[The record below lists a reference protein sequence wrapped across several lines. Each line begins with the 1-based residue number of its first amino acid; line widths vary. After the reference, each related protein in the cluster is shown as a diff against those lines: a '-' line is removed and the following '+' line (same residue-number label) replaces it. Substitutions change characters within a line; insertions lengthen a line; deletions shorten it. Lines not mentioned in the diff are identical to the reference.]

1 MKKLYLH
8 IGLGKTGSSALQSWL
23 SLNAEAL
30 SRQGIDYADTVPE
43 IKYGE
48 SLSGNGS
55 LLHKACVSQNFD
67 EVETLLTSTYF
78 FTPGNS
84 VAIISCELF
93 QGIRPSTIL
102 KIQEICENN
111 GIDISVI
118 AYVRSVYE
126 VLYSTYTQF
135 VKRSSYTHNFG
146 EKESDT
152 NFSTTVE
159 YLKRYLE
166 VFGEKLIILNY
177 DEVKKD
183 IYASFSGVT
192 GIDNGS
198 LAKLK
203 LRVNRSLSF
212 QETEVLRRVN
222 ALHQGVFSTHISNF
236 VIGLSPAIKTPVLYD
251 EALVQEVRK
260 DTEEDLR
267 WINEQ
272 FKLTPP
278 LVSDYYAGQTS
289 VKAAPPNGESY
300 QSVLR
305 WALEYEPDEKLQ
317 VNFASFLKE
326 FAAFLV
332 EFSDADAL
340 ALITRAHSVQQEV
353 VARVDEALEGKESP
367 QREPAKPRYL
377 IIYLHD
383 YLLPDTEEAPQFSS
397 NFEAWV
403 ASIADYAVGST
414 INPLE
419 NSRLLNSQNLGSAD
433 SAPLASGFSIL
444 EADDMD
450 TVLALAEKCPLLDI
464 GGSVDVSRVVQLYQ
478 V

>member
-55 LLHKACVSQNFD
+55 LLHTACVNQDFD

-78 FTPGNS
+78 FTPENC
-84 VAIISCELF
+84 VAIISCELL
-93 QGIRPSTIL
+93 QGLRPSTIL
-102 KIQEICENN
+102 KIQEICEKNE
-111 GIDISVI
+111 IDISII

-126 VLYSTYTQF
+126 ALYSTYIQF
-135 VKRSSYTHNFG
+135 VKRSSYTHSFG
-146 EKESDT
+146 EKDSDVSFT
-152 NFSTTVE
+152 TTVE

-166 VFGEKLIILNY
+166 VFGENLIVLNY
-177 DEVKKD
+177 DEAKKD
-183 IYASFSGVT
+183 IYASFSEVT
-192 GIDNGS
+192 GINSRG
-198 LAKLK
+198 LKKLQLK
-203 LRVNRSLSF
+203 VNRSLSL

-222 ALHQGVFSTHISNF
+222 ALHEGAFSTQISNF

-251 EALVQEVRK
+251 EALVQGVRK

-272 FKLTPP
+272 FKLIPP
-278 LVSDYYAGQTS
+278 LVSDYYTGQTGI
-289 VKAAPPNGESY
+289 KTAPPDRDSY
-300 QSVLR
+300 QPVLR
-305 WALEYEPDEKLQ
+305 WALEYEPGEKQ
-317 VNFASFLKE
+317 QADFASFLKE

-332 EFSDADAL
+332 EFSDEDAL
-340 ALITRAHSVQQEV
+340 ALMRKAHSVQKEIA
-353 VARVDEALEGKESP
+353 ARVDEAIEEEEKP
-367 QREPAKPRYL
+367 RHEPAKTRYL

-383 YLLPDTEEAPQFSS
+383 YVLPGTDTGSQFSS
-397 NFEAWV
+397 SFDAWV
-403 ASIADYAVGST
+403 ASIADYAVGRT
-414 INPLE
+414 INPIE
-419 NSRLLNSQNLGSAD
+419 NSQLLNSQNSDTAD
-433 SAPLASGFSIL
+433 SQPLASGFSII

-450 TVLALAEKCPLLDI
+450 TVLSLAKECPLLDI
-464 GGSVDVSRVVQLYQ
+464 GGSVEVSRIVDLYQ
-478 V
+478 I